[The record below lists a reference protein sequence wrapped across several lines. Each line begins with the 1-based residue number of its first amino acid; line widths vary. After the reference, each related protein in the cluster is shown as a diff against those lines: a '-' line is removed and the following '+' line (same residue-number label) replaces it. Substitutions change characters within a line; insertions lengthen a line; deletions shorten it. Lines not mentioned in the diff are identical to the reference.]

1 MSPPTQRSLPDAPG
15 DSTRAATMT
24 LCFLSGVAAA
34 FMGYSM
40 YSNLK
45 TFHNRNQ
52 EHTSRK
58 KREAQRHET
67 NRIIED
73 SIPLKSLA
81 YLTHSTN
88 INIQNGAVKI
98 ILDRAM
104 SDKYL
109 PRLIES
115 CKKENPIEIRM
126 RAISALQLLTR
137 RDSNREALL
146 STGALNVLVD
156 ALKCTDPKMK
166 ESVQRYAAVSIC
178 DLIQMTDLQK
188 FYIVDIGILEPIK
201 RILTSTTIRNNELKY
216 WTLMILYQISRSDPF
231 PKVLIEQ
238 GFVSVLAKMARMTY
252 GNTNMPKFCIQS
264 LVRIISNVDV
274 VEAKNILTELLEYNV
289 IDLISI
295 SLRSEDLELVYWAA
309 GLMHEF
315 VLKDVAAQQFR
326 EIKGI
331 HAILNGLL
339 AAEEIYISRVVLRTI
354 KFMAYGQDNFR
365 QEMVNS
371 SMVKKIMRGLTLD
384 DDDVRYWSILC
395 IHAVAAQL
403 ESHPD
408 IIGSNEFSL
417 LLELTTSRKI
427 HVTIFASDILS
438 LICCVA
444 SNGRF
449 LEPHVNEVVSALNNL
464 LSYEELEVQYNAVGA
479 IFNLTAMRDNFASA
493 AREQCL
499 DTLVSM
505 CVASTH
511 ERVQLTCAKALVLM
525 AIRFRSITTRVTVQV
540 IDHLINTCTGISQ
553 HVLPIILMQSLI
565 ASSNEKSSSKRHHHH
580 QHPRRRQSKR
590 RARLTTGLEM
600 SRLPNEKQQRHK
612 TSGSVSSASSSSS
625 SSSGRS
631 SHLRNHDEDRT
642 HLFMNFELPL
652 SSRLQFVGAL
662 SALRILLENE
672 DVFGN
677 VVTGTVFENYM
688 ADIEKMG
695 NALDDGIDSLST
707 FEQHEA
713 ARQSSRLTDMEQRYL
728 VENERSA
735 PTASIYHSAA
745 TGGST
750 CSSSVVSESI
760 REFAE
765 SLVMLAIYPVLEAW
779 STQTT
784 KQVTDMDENTA
795 KAAYYDVLAWLRTS
809 TTVAPLRRADAGT
822 IIAGGSPLLA
832 PPSIALPPQRP
843 LSLSSSV
850 TIATTTAT
858 TNTSF
863 SSTSSP
869 RPMTYAP
876 SDTSSDSEDDM
887 DDDDGDN
894 EEYIMSKKVES
905 AAERLGETRRKGE
918 EHDSATVEDMTA
930 AGQPLHFAK
939 LYQGFSGRAL
949 MVLRSLVHYGSVR
962 QFLIHDMGF
971 VEAMVYMFQNCRS
984 LSDHVLT
991 CLGTMI
997 CADPS
1002 YIIPESALQVMAI
1015 SIWKNAQLPMLEKR
1029 SFHFYARLIL
1039 TYATRCISPTI
1050 GTSSSSSI
1058 ASSSSSSASSTTS
1071 SVSAA
1076 SSEYGNDCTF
1086 VEIDLHRRSKYCL
1099 LNYETRLE
1107 ARNDSWTFET
1117 VRSTH
1122 PTPVRGSD
1130 AWQQEG
1136 TSHKYMYEVVLATD
1150 GLMQVGWVTDEF
1162 EIDPEGGTGVGDDAY
1177 SYGYDGCRVKKWH
1190 AADQNRRRNY
1200 GCSWSVGDTITCL
1213 LDLDRGEMRYYQNG
1227 QDLGVAFSYINPD
1240 RVWYPA
1246 ISLSTGQECRFRFG
1260 GPLDRLRYPV
1270 EGYVPFAEL
1279 ACSPVSVELPPPQ
1292 VIKKNHHE
1300 NDCRRPTIGSDKS
1313 DEIEYLTNAMRRMSV
1328 HTENGVVINPEEKG
1342 NQEPSLR
1349 PARVESTSHHRHHH
1363 PYRSSRSSLMRPT
1376 TILSNR
1382 PTERD
1387 DYSVSPSLYFEMT
1400 IANRTTMNK
1409 KRRRRSC
1416 QQQRQSVS
1424 SSTSDSKSISNEKG
1438 EEEKDTR
1445 NEDTQSQKEEDQ
1457 QKQEDE
1463 EVEENTIIVLGM
1475 QSLDNRN
1482 HVRLEYQSM
1491 NRMATLYQGRSARTE
1506 PFALEIA
1513 DGDVVGLL
1521 YIQEAHNLSITVNG
1535 KIITIISLIPLY
1547 EGGDAFRPYLPYRAG
1562 DIKTHINYGDELFRW
1577 QRANAVSSKEKMAQ
1591 YLGQLLL

>member
-1 MSPPTQRSLPDAPG
+1 MRPPTQRSLPDTPN

-34 FMGYSM
+34 FMAYSM

-45 TFHNRNQ
+45 IFHNRSH

-58 KREAQRHET
+58 KREVQRQET
-67 NRIIED
+67 NRAIED

-98 ILDRAM
+98 ILDRSM

-109 PRLIES
+109 PKLIES

-126 RAISALQLLTR
+126 KGISALQLLTR

-188 FYIVDIGILEPIK
+188 FYIIDIGILEPIK
-201 RILTSTTIRNNELKY
+201 RILTSTSIRNNELKY

-274 VEAKNILTELLEYNV
+274 LEAKTILTELLEYNV

-331 HAILNGLL
+331 HTILNGLL
-339 AAEEIYISRVVLRTI
+339 GAEEIYISRVVLRTI

-371 SMVKKIMRGLTLD
+371 GMVKKIMRGLTLD

-395 IHAVAAQL
+395 IHAVAAQW

-408 IIGSNEFSL
+408 IIISNEFGL
-417 LLELTTSRKI
+417 MLELTTSRKI
-427 HVTIFASDILS
+427 HVAIFASDILS
-438 LICCVA
+438 LLCCIA
-444 SNGRF
+444 SNGQL
-449 LEPHVNEVVSALNNL
+449 LEPHANEVVSTLNNL
-464 LSYEELEVQYNAVGA
+464 LSYEELEVQYNAVSA
-479 IFNLTAMRDNFASA
+479 IFNLTAMRVGNFACV

-499 DTLVSM
+499 DTLISM
-505 CVASTH
+505 CVSSTH

-525 AIRFRSITTRVTVQV
+525 AIRFRSITTRVTLQV
-540 IDHLINTCTGISQ
+540 IEPLINTCTGVSQ

-565 ASSNEKSSSKRHHHH
+565 TNSHGKSSSKRQH
-580 QHPRRRQSKR
+580 QQRSRRGNRRSKR
-590 RARLTTGLEM
+590 RSRLIPDLEM
-600 SRLPNEKQQRHK
+600 SQLQQQQK
-612 TSGSVSSASSSSS
+612 SSSSED
-625 SSSGRS
+625 
-631 SHLRNHDEDRT
+631 SHNDGDEDDEDRT
-642 HLFMNFELPL
+642 SLFMKFELPL
-652 SSRLQFVGAL
+652 SSRVQFVGAL
-662 SALRILLENE
+662 STLRILLENE
-672 DVFGN
+672 EVFGN
-677 VVTGTVFENYM
+677 VITGTLIESFI
-688 ADIEKMG
+688 ADIEKIG
-695 NALDDGIDSLST
+695 NALDDEESFLAM
-707 FEQHEA
+707 EQQQLK
-713 ARQSSRLTDMEQRYL
+713 RQRQTSNRLTDMERRYL
-728 VENERSA
+728 AESERA
-735 PTASIYHSAA
+735 ANIYNTTTTTSHP
-745 TGGST
+745 
-750 CSSSVVSESI
+750 SSSSMVSESI
-760 REFAE
+760 REFSE
-765 SLVMLAIYPVLEAW
+765 SLVLLAIYPVLEAW
-779 STQTT
+779 SKQTT
-784 KQVTDMDENTA
+784 KQITEMDENTA
-795 KAAYYDVLAWLRTS
+795 KAAYYEVLAWLKTS
-809 TTVAPLRRADAGT
+809 TTVSPIRRADAGMVIPASSSSST
-822 IIAGGSPLLA
+822 VQS
-832 PPSIALPPQRP
+832 PSIP

-850 TIATTTAT
+850 SVATSTKTT
-858 TNTSF
+858 
-863 SSTSSP
+863 SP
-869 RPMTYAP
+869 RPLTYAP
-876 SDTSSDSEDDM
+876 SDTSSDSEDDTEFSE
-887 DDDDGDN
+887 DDDDDDQ
-894 EEYIMSKKVES
+894 YIMSKKVES
-905 AAERLGETRRKGE
+905 AAERLGETRRQDE
-918 EHDSATVEDMTA
+918 EHNSATVEDMMA
-930 AGQPLHFAK
+930 AGRPLHFTK

-962 QFLIHDMGF
+962 QFLIHEIGF

-984 LSDHVLT
+984 LSDNVLT

-1002 YIIPESALQVMAI
+1002 YIIPESALQVMSI
-1015 SIWKNAQLPMLEKR
+1015 SIWKSAQLPMLEKR

-1039 TYATRCISPTI
+1039 TYATRCISSTNNKN
-1050 GTSSSSSI
+1050 TSPPLSSTF
-1058 ASSSSSSASSTTS
+1058 SSASSTAS
-1071 SVSAA
+1071 SVL
-1076 SSEYGNDCTF
+1076 SECGNDITF

-1117 VRSTH
+1117 VRATH
-1122 PTPVRGSD
+1122 PTPVKGSNS
-1130 AWQQEG
+1130 WQQSG
-1136 TSHKYMYEVVLATD
+1136 SHKYMYEVVLATD
-1150 GLMQVGWVTDEF
+1150 GLMQVGWVTEEF
-1162 EIDPEGGTGVGDDAY
+1162 EIDPEGGTGVGDDPH
-1177 SYGYDGCRVKKWH
+1177 SYGYDGYRVKKWH
-1190 AADQNRRRNY
+1190 AANHTRRRTY

-1213 LDLDRGEMRYYQNG
+1213 LDLDNCEMRYYQNG
-1227 QDLGVAFSYINPD
+1227 QDLGVAFSDIDTD

-1260 GPLDRLRYPV
+1260 SPLDRLRYPA
-1270 EGYVPFAEL
+1270 EGYLPFGEL
-1279 ACSPVSVELPPPQ
+1279 ACSSISVELPPPQ
-1292 VIKKNHHE
+1292 VIQKN
-1300 NDCRRPTIGSDKS
+1300 NDDGDHCPQTVRLNKS
-1313 DEIEYLTNAMRRMSV
+1313 DDIEYLTSAMKRMSV
-1328 HTENGVVINPEEKG
+1328 HTDDGDGSSHLIEKG
-1342 NQEPSLR
+1342 NEEPSLR
-1349 PARVESTSHHRHHH
+1349 PARVQISHRHYHDNQRH
-1363 PYRSSRSSLMRPT
+1363 FSRSSRFSLMRST

-1382 PTERD
+1382 SAERD
-1387 DYSVSPSLYFEMT
+1387 DYSISPSLYFEMT
-1400 IANRTTMNK
+1400 IANRTTINK
-1409 KRRRRSC
+1409 KRRQSL
-1416 QQQRQSVS
+1416 QEFEQRQQLDSNSNVNN
-1424 SSTSDSKSISNEKG
+1424 TSEQEYTVGEDDEGRDESQGEDIDEDP
-1438 EEEKDTR
+1438 EEEDT
-1445 NEDTQSQKEEDQ
+1445 
-1457 QKQEDE
+1457 
-1463 EVEENTIIVLGM
+1463 VIILGM
-1475 QSLDNRN
+1475 QSLDNRS
-1482 HVRLEYQSM
+1482 HVRLEYQCM
-1491 NRMATLYQGRSARTE
+1491 NRMATLYQGRTARTE

-1513 DGDVVGLL
+1513 NGDVVGLL
-1521 YIQEAHNLSITVNG
+1521 YVQEAHSISITVNG

-1562 DIKTHINYGDELFRW
+1562 NIKTHINYGDELFRW
-1577 QRANAVSSKEKMAQ
+1577 EKANAISSKEKMAQ